1 MKANFITIEDAQVI
15 DLRPA
20 VNNRPLALVD
30 LQVLNKLIALLPKAD
45 FGNIRHQLREDIM
58 ETQNLEQL
66 VEVCT
71 EFTAFHNSVNF
82 IKEVIASEV
91 PTDDYDGPRV
101 VGRVD
106 FN

>member
-1 MKANFITIEDAQVI
+1 MKANYITIEDNQVM

-20 VNNRPLALVD
+20 LNNRPLALVD
-30 LQVLNKLIALLPKAD
+30 LQVLNRLIALLPQTD
-45 FGNIRHQLREDIM
+45 FGNIRHQLRNDITQ
-58 ETQNLEQL
+58 TQNLEQL

-91 PTDDYDGPRV
+91 HTDDYDGPRV
-101 VGRVD
+101 VGRVEL
-106 FN
+106 